1 MTGSTPL
8 MKVTAR
14 TKGGKMD
21 TVIGTFFAFAFFF
34 GALAVVVWALYEM
47 SPFAR
52 HPDHFR
58 DPRTGKRRGTS
69 PRLD

>member
-1 MTGSTPL
+1 
-8 MKVTAR
+8 
-14 TKGGKMD
+14 MD

-52 HPDHFR
+52 HPDHSA
-58 DPRTGKRRGTS
+58 TISRGAGS
-69 PRLD
+69 CLASFP